1 MDIPT
6 TPLGQSFAA
15 LPDQFF
21 SPVTPTPVHA
31 PAWISF
37 NQSLAQTLGMDLD
50 FWQSKDG
57 LAILAGNKVA
67 PNSQPVAMAYAGHQF
82 GNWVPQLGDGRAHI
96 LGDVTRADGKV
107 FDLQLKGSGPTPFSR
122 NGDGRAALGPV
133 LREYVMSEAMHALG
147 VPTTRAL
154 AAISTGERVQRET
167 GLPGAVLTRVASSF
181 VRVGTFQYFMARG
194 QQDALAQLADFVI
207 QRHYP
212 ALEGDAHKY
221 PKLLEAI
228 IARQAELIS
237 KWQLIGFIH
246 GVMNTDNM
254 AVSGETIDYGPCAFL
269 DHYHP
274 ETVFSSIDEF
284 GRYAYHNQPR
294 IARWNL
300 GVLAQCFLPILHE
313 NEDAAVQLA
322 QDAINEFAPLYD
334 QAFQAGLCRKIGLRF
349 TDENMA
355 LAVAFLDLLQ
365 KHNLDFTNNF
375 RTLAALDPA
384 EIEVN
389 SNLFEGEGWRDWLGK
404 WAASH
409 DNESTSLAE
418 RQEMMRTSNPRFI
431 PRNHLMERMIEEA
444 MDGDLSLFNNLNQVY
459 QRPFDDQPEFDD
471 FTAPPT
477 NEERVLR
484 TFCGT

>member
-21 SPVTPTPVHA
+21 SPVTPTPVHT

-37 NQSLAQTLGMDLD
+37 NQPLAQTLGMDLD
-50 FWQSKDG
+50 FWQSEDG

-194 QQDALAQLADFVI
+194 QHDALAQLADFVI
-207 QRHYP
+207 ERHYP
-212 ALEGDAHKY
+212 ELKEADHKY
-221 PKLLEAI
+221 VKLLEAI
-228 IARQAELIS
+228 IARQAELIAH
-237 KWQLIGFIH
+237 WQLIGFIH

-254 AVSGETIDYGPCAFL
+254 AVSGETIDYGPCAFM

-300 GVLAQCFLPILHE
+300 GVLAQCFLPILHQ

-349 TDENMA
+349 TEENMA

-365 KHNLDFTNNF
+365 KHNLDFTNSF
-375 RTLAALDPA
+375 RSLVALDPA

-389 SNLFEGEGWRDWLGK
+389 ANQFEGEGWRDWLGK
-404 WAASH
+404 WAAAH
-409 DNESTSLAE
+409 DNGDASLAE
-418 RQEMMRTSNPRFI
+418 RKEMMRTSNPRFI

-444 MDGDLSLFNNLNQVY
+444 MAGDLRLFNDLNRVY
-459 QRPFDDQPEFDD
+459 QRPFDDQSEFDA

>member
-37 NQSLAQTLGMDLD
+37 NQPLAQTLGMDLD
-50 FWQSKDG
+50 VWQSEDG

-194 QQDALAQLADFVI
+194 QHDALAQLADFVI
-207 QRHYP
+207 ERHHP
-212 ALEGDAHKY
+212 ELKEADHKFV
-221 PKLLEAI
+221 KLLEAI
-228 IARQAELIS
+228 IARQAELIAH
-237 KWQLIGFIH
+237 WQLIGFIH

-254 AVSGETIDYGPCAFL
+254 AVSGETIDYGPCAFV

-300 GVLAQCFLPILHE
+300 GVLAQCFLPILHQ

-349 TDENMA
+349 TEENMA

-365 KHNLDFTNNF
+365 KHNLDFTNSF
-375 RTLAALDPA
+375 RSLVALDPA

-389 SNLFEGEGWRDWLGK
+389 ANQFEGEGWRDWLGK
-404 WAASH
+404 WAAAH
-409 DNESTSLAE
+409 DNGDASLAE
-418 RQEMMRTSNPRFI
+418 RKEMMRTSNPRFI

-444 MDGDLSLFNNLNQVY
+444 MAGDLRLFNDLNRVY
-459 QRPFDDQPEFDD
+459 QRPFDDQSDFDA

>member
-6 TPLGQSFAA
+6 APLGQSFAA
-15 LPDQFF
+15 LPDLFYT
-21 SPVTPTPVHA
+21 PVAPTPVAA
-31 PAWISF
+31 PAWIGF
-37 NQSLAQTLGMDLD
+37 NSKLADALNLDEAFWRSEEGM
-50 FWQSKDG
+50 
-57 LAILAGNKVA
+57 AILSGNKTS
-67 PNSQPVAMAYAGHQF
+67 PHSQPVAMAYAGHQF

-96 LGDVTRADGKV
+96 LGDVTGPDGQIYDV
-107 FDLQLKGSGPTPFSR
+107 QLKGSGPTPFSR

-133 LREYVMSEAMHALG
+133 LREYVMSEAMHSLG

-167 GLPGAVLTRVASSF
+167 GLPGAILTRLGTSF

-194 QQDALAQLADFVI
+194 QHEALAQLADFVI
-207 QRHYP
+207 ERHYP
-212 ALEGDAHKY
+212 ELRDAEHKY
-221 PKLLEAI
+221 VKLLEAI
-228 IARQAELIS
+228 IARQAKLIA

-254 AVSGETIDYGPCAFL
+254 AVSGETIDYGPCAFM

-300 GVLAQCFLPILHE
+300 GVLAQCFLPILHD

-322 QDAINEFAPLYD
+322 QDAINEFAPQYD
-334 QAFQAGLCRKIGLRF
+334 DAFQRGLCAKIGLPF
-349 TDENMA
+349 SDENMA
-355 LAVAFLDLLQ
+355 IAVAFLDLLQ
-365 KHNLDFTNNF
+365 KHNLDFTNSF
-375 RTLAALDPA
+375 RALVDLDPA
-384 EIEVN
+384 AFETNAEK
-389 SNLFEGEGWRDWLGK
+389 FEGAGWQDWMSK
-404 WAASH
+404 WAAAH
-409 DNESTSLAE
+409 ADETTLLAD
-418 RQEMMRTSNPRFI
+418 RQEMMRSSNPRFI

-444 MDGDLSLFNNLNQVY
+444 MEGDLNLFNTLNKVY
-459 QRPFDDQPEFDD
+459 QRPFDDQPEFEQ
-471 FTAPPT
+471 FTAPPKD
-477 NEERVLR
+477 EERVLR

>member
-6 TPLGQSFAA
+6 APLGQSFAT
-15 LPDQFF
+15 LPEQFY
-21 SPVTPTPVHA
+21 SPVAPSPVVA
-31 PAWISF
+31 PAWMGF
-37 NQSLAQTLGMDLD
+37 NQKLAEELGLDLAYWRGD
-50 FWQSKDG
+50 DG
-57 LAILAGNKVA
+57 LQILAGNKVA

-96 LGDVTRADGKV
+96 LGDVANASEQTLDV
-107 FDLQLKGSGPTPFSR
+107 QLKGSGPTPFSR
-122 NGDGRAALGPV
+122 NGDGRAAIGPV
-133 LREYVMSEAMHALG
+133 LREYVMSEAMHNLG

-167 GLPGAVLTRVASSF
+167 GLPGAILTRLATSF

-194 QQDALAQLADFVI
+194 ENAALAQLADFVI

-212 ALEGDAHKY
+212 ELDGDPHKY

-228 IARQAELIS
+228 IARQAALIA

-254 AVSGETIDYGPCAFL
+254 AVSGETIDYGPCAFM

-300 GVLAQCFLPILHE
+300 GVLAQCFLPVLHD

-322 QDAINEFAPLYD
+322 QDAINDFAPQYD
-334 QAFQAGLCRKIGLRF
+334 QAFQAGLCTKIGLDF

-355 LAVAFLDLLQ
+355 LAVAFLDLMQ
-365 KHNLDFTNNF
+365 KHNLDFTNSF
-375 RTLAALDPA
+375 RALVTLDPA

-389 SNLFEGEGWRDWLGK
+389 SGIFEGEGWRDWFGK
-404 WAASH
+404 WAAAH
-409 DNESTSLAE
+409 DNAASALAE
-418 RQEMMRTSNPRFI
+418 RQDRMRGANPRFI
-431 PRNHLMERMIEEA
+431 PRNHLMERMIEHATE
-444 MDGDLSLFNNLNQVY
+444 GDLSLFHSLNKVY
-459 QRPFDDQPEFDD
+459 ERPFDDQPDFDQ
-471 FTAPPT
+471 FTNPPT